1 MTPER
6 WREIREV
13 LHEALELGLQ
23 ERSEYLDCACA
34 ADSSLRGEVE
44 SLLASSDEAR
54 SSFLESLPLA
64 HVSLTEGVETEDAMG
79 GRRLGVYQLVRRI
92 GQGGMG
98 TVFLA
103 VRADGE
109 FRQQV
114 AIKLI
119 RPGLDSDE
127 VLRRFRNERQTL
139 AGLDHPN
146 IVKLLDGGT
155 TEEGLPYLI
164 MDYVV
169 GVAIYEYCD
178 SHNQPTTER
187 LQLFR
192 AVCAAVQYAHEKHVV
207 HR

>member
-109 FRQQV
+109 FRRQV
-114 AIKLI
+114 AVKLI
-119 RPGLDSDE
+119 LPGLNSDD
-127 VLRRFRNERQTL
+127 VLKRFRNERQTL
-139 AGLDHPN
+139 ASLDHPN
-146 IVKLLDGGT
+146 IIKLLDGGST
-155 TEEGLPYLI
+155 VVLEQEEPVVVVQDPVFWILPQRPLVLSGGLILTFA
-164 MDYVV
+164 
-169 GVAIYEYCD
+169 G
-178 SHNQPTTER
+178 SLR
-187 LQLFR
+187 LQH
-192 AVCAAVQYAHEKHVV
+192 QS
-207 HR
+207 